1 MNSLRINGIDVLII
15 GCGVAG
21 CSAAIMAAE
30 QGLSVALLTNSP
42 EPEEC
47 NTRYAQGGIIGYGED
62 DSTEKLVRDIQNA
75 GGPVCDPNAARILA
89 EAGPKL
95 LHEFLIDKVGVN
107 FSKDEKGRL
116 ETTFE
121 AAHSVRRIYHASD
134 ATGREIEIALL
145 KKVRSLPGIRLF
157 TSHTAIDLITPNHHS
172 KDPLARYKKPRVVG
186 AYVLDQG
193 SGRVGTFFSPITIL
207 ASGGAGRIFLHSSNC
222 KGARGD
228 GMAMA
233 ARAGARIINAEFFQ
247 FHPTTFYH
255 RDANRFLISE
265 AVRGEGAKLTTIS
278 GKPFMKE
285 YHPDAELAPRDI
297 VARSIQEEMIKNG
310 HDYVLLDLE
319 NLSKNGIDP
328 KERFP
333 NIYQKCLEYGLDIT
347 REPIPVVPAAHY
359 QCGGVYSDNAGRT
372 SLDGLYAI
380 GEVSCTGVH
389 GANRLASSSLLEGL
403 VWARLAVDG
412 IVENPPGKEK
422 FEKRILNIPDWK
434 EPDGNAGIDPALIF
448 QDWLN
453 IRSTM
458 WNYVGISRN
467 SKRLIRAV
475 NDLEY
480 LQRRIERFYKDAKLT
495 DDLIGLRNGVQT
507 ALIIARAALMNP
519 MSTGCHFIKN

>member
-1 MNSLRINGIDVLII
+1 MNSPQINDIDVLII

-21 CSAAIMAAE
+21 SSAAIMAAE
-30 QGLSVALLTNSP
+30 QGLKAALVTNSR

-47 NTRYAQGGIIGYGED
+47 NTKYAQGGIIGYGED
-62 DSTEKLVRDIQNA
+62 DSPEKLVHDIQKA
-75 GGPVCDPNAARILA
+75 GGSFCDPRAAKILA
-89 EAGPKL
+89 ETGPKL

-107 FSKDEKGRL
+107 FSRDEKGRL
-116 ETTFE
+116 ETAFE
-121 AAHSVRRIYHASD
+121 AAHSVRRIYHAAD

-145 KKVRSLPGIRLF
+145 KKVRSLPNIRLF

-186 AYVLDQG
+186 AYILDQE
-193 SGRVGTFFSPITIL
+193 SGRVGSFFSPKTIL
-207 ASGGAGRIFLHSSNC
+207 ATGGAGQIFLHSSNC

-233 ARAGARIINAEFFQ
+233 ARAGARIINSEFFQ

-265 AVRGEGAKLTTIS
+265 AVRGEGAKLTTIN
-278 GKPFMKE
+278 GKFFMNE
-285 YHPDAELAPRDI
+285 YHPDAELAPRDV

-310 HDYVLLDLE
+310 HDYVLLNLE
-319 NLSKNGIDP
+319 NLCRNGMDP

-347 REPIPVVPAAHY
+347 KEPIPVVPAAHY
-359 QCGGVYSDNAGRT
+359 QCGGVYSDKAGRT
-372 SLDGLYAI
+372 SLSGLYSI
-380 GEVSCTGVH
+380 GEVACTGVH

-403 VWARLAVDG
+403 VWARLAVEDM
-412 IVENPPGKEK
+412 INKPPRSEK
-422 FEKRILNIPDWK
+422 FQKHISHIPDWK
-434 EPDGNAGIDPALIF
+434 APEGNTEIDPALTF

-458 WNYVGISRN
+458 WNYVGISRT
-467 SKRLIRAV
+467 SKRLRRAV

-480 LQRRIERFYKDAKLT
+480 LQHRIERFYKDTTLT
-495 DDLIGLRNGVQT
+495 DGLIGLRNGVQT

-519 MSTGCHFIKN
+519 VSTGCHFIKD